1 MPKRLI
7 AHLQSGNPENTA
19 PGLMPREERMNPT
32 ERQGCNAAIP
42 CALRCSPARL
52 SLGFPSA
59 NTAVLSADYALYP
72 CSGMVISP
80 AMDFFIYSLTVSA
93 SLNLA

>member
-1 MPKRLI
+1 MPEGLI
-7 AHLQSGNPENTA
+7 AQFESGKPENA
-19 PGLMPREERMNPT
+19 ASGPMSRDERMNPT
-32 ERQGCNAAIP
+32 ERHGCNAAIP

-59 NTAVLSADYALYP
+59 DTSVRPAGYALYP